1 MSLAITSRIVA
12 GVVIV
17 DLSGRLCFL
26 EVALHKQIKELL
38 DEGHRS
44 FVVNLADVPY
54 VDSFGLGQLI
64 AIWTSIRS
72 AGGHLVLLRPTDHVQ
87 HLFQITKLNS
97 VFETAGEEV
106 QAVRS
111 ARISVPASA

>member
-1 MSLAITSRIVA
+1 MSLAITSRIVS

-26 EVALHKQIKELL
+26 EVALHQQINELL

-44 FVVNLADVPY
+44 FVLNLADVPY
-54 VDSFGLGQLI
+54 IDSFGLGQLI
-64 AIWTSIRS
+64 TIWTSIRS
-72 AGGHLVLLRPTDHVQ
+72 SGGHLVLLRPRDHIQ
-87 HLFQITKLNS
+87 QLFQITKLSS
-97 VFETAGEEV
+97 VFETSGEEA

-111 ARISVPASA
+111 ARISI